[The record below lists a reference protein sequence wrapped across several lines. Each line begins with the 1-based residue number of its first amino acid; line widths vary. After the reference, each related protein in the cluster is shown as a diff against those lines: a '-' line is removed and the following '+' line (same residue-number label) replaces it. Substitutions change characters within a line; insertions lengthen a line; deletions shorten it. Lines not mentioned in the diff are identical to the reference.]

1 MKARE
6 LSDIFGILYSYTS
19 SYAVHISNHSVI
31 EHVNTIPG
39 ISDIHIRDNQYTIW
53 LSKSNVNNDL

>member
-6 LSDIFGILYSYTS
+6 LSDIFGILYSYILI
-19 SYAVHISNHSVI
+19 YVQHILNHVVI

>member
-6 LSDIFGILYSYTS
+6 LSDIFGISYSYILT
-19 SYAVHISNHSVI
+19 SYAMHILNHVVI

-39 ISDIHIRDNQYTIW
+39 ISYIHIRDNQYTI
-53 LSKSNVNNDL
+53 

>member
-6 LSDIFGILYSYTS
+6 LSDIFGILYSYIS
-19 SYAVHISNHSVI
+19 SYAMHILNHVVI